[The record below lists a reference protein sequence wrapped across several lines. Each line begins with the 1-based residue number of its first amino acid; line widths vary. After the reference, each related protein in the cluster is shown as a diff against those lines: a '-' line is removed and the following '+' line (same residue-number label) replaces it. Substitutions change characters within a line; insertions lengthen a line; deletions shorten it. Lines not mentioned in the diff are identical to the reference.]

1 MVLPEKNWTPLLLS
15 LHNFRLSGGC
25 EILHA
30 SWEWAQRPDATA
42 YTGIRTSA
50 DPRPV
55 LQLLEL
61 TKAGV
66 PRKAAGLRL
75 TVMFVAVLRSTE
87 KSVTFQK
94 GYRMDQ
100 HPSARSCS
108 SRGAAPSCE
117 SVSGE
122 PPMNLYIHSTTGTRF
137 ELSLPAEETV
147 EGLKRRLS
155 QRLKVPK
162 ERLALLHKETR
173 LSSGKLQDLGI
184 TDGSKLTL
192 VPTVEAG
199 LMSQA
204 SRPEQSVMQAL
215 ESLTET
221 QVSDFLSGRSP
232 LTLALRVG
240 DHMMFVQLQLAAQ
253 HSGGP
258 QLQHR
263 HLISR
268 GSSEGTTG
276 QSHPASG
283 SASGM
288 ARVSHNPHPH
298 HPHPHHPNT
307 TLPSNPAAFLPSP
320 SIPSVPPMYPT
331 SASGHCSP
339 PPHPSQLPGSFLHS
353 QQPSSAC
360 PTSPSSPSPAAPCP
374 ELTTGPYLAQANC
387 PAKTSGNC
395 NTPSRSRK
403 PGAIIE
409 SFVNHAPGVF
419 SGTFSGT
426 LHPNCQD
433 STGRPRR
440 DIGTILQILNDLL
453 SATRHYQGMPPSLT
467 QLRYQ
472 TQCTSPS
479 SPTPSP
485 PPSPP
490 YTPGLSSLP
499 TTVPSEP
506 QPTLHPLVQCQSQ
519 IRMCK
524 PPGKEWGW
532 TTLLPRGK
540 RQRARARE
548 ITKRDS
554 THRRVAAPVGMHRRA
569 DRLQGDRLRQTENR
583 ATRCKVERLQLLMQ
597 QKRLRRKAR
606 RDSRA
611 PYHWLPNRKAGR
623 SNSNSS
629 MSSEGS
635 LDLDFE
641 DSVWKP
647 DVKADMK
654 SEFIM
659 A

>member
-1 MVLPEKNWTPLLLS
+1 MPKLGKLTETQQS
-15 LHNFRLSGGC
+15 SARNF
-25 EILHA
+25 A
-30 SWEWAQRPDATA
+30 VFAT
-42 YTGIRTSA
+42 II
-50 DPRPV
+50 
-55 LQLLEL
+55 
-61 TKAGV
+61 
-66 PRKAAGLRL
+66 
-75 TVMFVAVLRSTE
+75 
-87 KSVTFQK
+87 

-100 HPSARSCS
+100 HPSARSCT
-108 SRGAAPSCE
+108 SRGASSCE
-117 SVSGE
+117 AVPTE
-122 PPMNLYIHSTTGTRF
+122 PSMNLYIHSTTGTRF
-137 ELSLPAEETV
+137 ELSLPQEETV
-147 EGLKRRLS
+147 DGLKRRLS
-155 QRLKVPK
+155 QKLKVPK

-253 HSGGP
+253 QSGGP

-263 HLISR
+263 HVITR
-268 GSSEGTTG
+268 GNAETTVGQPTG
-276 QSHPASG
+276 QPRVPHPHPHA
-283 SASGM
+283 
-288 ARVSHNPHPH
+288 HLHPH
-298 HPHPHHPNT
+298 HPHSHPSSHPTSPTSSSFPLPLSHHQT
-307 TLPSNPAAFLPSP
+307 M
-320 SIPSVPPMYPT
+320 PPMYHQSPT
-331 SASGHCSP
+331 HCSP
-339 PPHPSQLPGSFLHS
+339 ATPPPPPHSPRPTHTPGSLFRSPHHIHHHHHHHHHNHHYH
-353 QQPSSAC
+353 QPSSGQSNHGIGQPSPVAPVLC
-360 PTSPSSPSPAAPCP
+360 PEANCSTNSPSNGSSPS
-374 ELTTGPYLAQANC
+374 
-387 PAKTSGNC
+387 
-395 NTPSRSRK
+395 SRSRK

-433 STGRPRR
+433 SNGRPRR

-472 TQCTSPS
+472 TQCGTPNSPS
-479 SPTPSP
+479 PSP

-490 YTPGLSSLP
+490 VAGVTGLSAKATS
-499 TTVPSEP
+499 VPASSP
-506 QPTLHPLVQCQSQ
+506 SIPSPSVHPLLQCQSQ

-524 PPGKEWGW
+524 PP
-532 TTLLPRGK
+532 
-540 RQRARARE
+540 
-548 ITKRDS
+548 
-554 THRRVAAPVGMHRRA
+554 
-569 DRLQGDRLRQTENR
+569 GDRLRQTENR

-606 RDSRA
+606 RDQRA
-611 PYHWLPNRKAGR
+611 PYQWLPNRKAGR

-635 LDLDFE
+635 LDLDFD

-647 DVKADMK
+647 DVKADLK

>member
-1 MVLPEKNWTPLLLS
+1 MPKLGE
-15 LHNFRLSGGC
+15 
-25 EILHA
+25 
-30 SWEWAQRPDATA
+30 Q
-42 YTGIRTSA
+42 TGTQQTSA
-50 DPRPV
+50 
-55 LQLLEL
+55 QSF
-61 TKAGV
+61 
-66 PRKAAGLRL
+66 
-75 TVMFVAVLRSTE
+75 TVFATVI
-87 KSVTFQK
+87 

-100 HPSARSCS
+100 HPSARSCT
-108 SRGAAPSCE
+108 SRGASSCE
-117 SVSGE
+117 AVPTE
-122 PPMNLYIHSTTGTRF
+122 PSMNLYIHSTTGTRF
-137 ELSLPAEETV
+137 ELSLPLEETV

-184 TDGSKLTL
+184 SDGSKLTL

-253 HSGGP
+253 QSGGP

-263 HLISR
+263 HLITR
-268 GSSEGTTG
+268 GNAEAAMGQPTG
-276 QSHPASG
+276 QPRVPHPHPHSH
-283 SASGM
+283 
-288 ARVSHNPHPH
+288 HHPH
-298 HPHPHHPNT
+298 HPHSHPSPHLTQPHTVPSSPSSPGSPSFP
-307 TLPSNPAAFLPSP
+307 LPSTHHQPL
-320 SIPSVPPMYPT
+320 PPMYHQSPS
-331 SASGHCSP
+331 SAHCSP
-339 PPHPSQLPGSFLHS
+339 PTPPPPPHSPRPSHIPGGLFRSPSHHHHHHHHYH
-353 QQPSSAC
+353 QPSSGQPSHDVSQASPVAPVLC
-360 PTSPSSPSPAAPCP
+360 PEANCSTNSPSSGTSPSP
-374 ELTTGPYLAQANC
+374 
-387 PAKTSGNC
+387 
-395 NTPSRSRK
+395 RSRK

-433 STGRPRR
+433 SNGRPRR

-472 TQCTSPS
+472 TQCGSSASPS
-479 SPTPSP
+479 PSP

-490 YTPGLSSLP
+490 VTGMTGLSAKATS
-499 TTVPSEP
+499 VPAGSP
-506 QPTLHPLVQCQSQ
+506 SSPPSSLHPLVQCQSQ

-524 PPGKEWGW
+524 PP
-532 TTLLPRGK
+532 
-540 RQRARARE
+540 
-548 ITKRDS
+548 
-554 THRRVAAPVGMHRRA
+554 
-569 DRLQGDRLRQTENR
+569 GDRLRQTENR

-606 RDSRA
+606 RDQRA
-611 PYHWLPNRKAGR
+611 PYQWLPNRKAGR

-635 LDLDFE
+635 LDLDFD

-647 DVKADMK
+647 DVKADLK
-654 SEFIM
+654 SEFVM

>member
-1 MVLPEKNWTPLLLS
+1 MPKLGNFEDCGTLS
-15 LHNFRLSGGC
+15 RNF
-25 EILHA
+25 EIF
-30 SWEWAQRPDATA
+30 AT
-42 YTGIRTSA
+42 II
-50 DPRPV
+50 
-55 LQLLEL
+55 
-61 TKAGV
+61 
-66 PRKAAGLRL
+66 
-75 TVMFVAVLRSTE
+75 
-87 KSVTFQK
+87 
-94 GYRMDQ
+94 GYRMEQ
-100 HPSARSCS
+100 QPSARSCP
-108 SRGAAPSCE
+108 SRGAPSCE
-117 SVSGE
+117 AVPGE
-122 PPMNLYIHSTTGTRF
+122 PPISLQIQSTTGTRF

-199 LMSQA
+199 LMSQT

-253 HSGGP
+253 HSGSQ

-268 GSSEGTTG
+268 GGSEGTTG
-276 QSHPASG
+276 HSAGTMGSSG
-283 SASGM
+283 
-288 ARVSHNPHPH
+288 RVSHSSHPHPHQHQPPHPHQHPHQHQHQHPHPH
-298 HPHPHHPNT
+298 HPHT
-307 TLPSNPAAFLPSP
+307 TLPSSPAAFSP
-320 SIPSVPPMYPT
+320 SSSGHSVPLMYPT
-331 SASGHCSP
+331 STSRHCSTP
-339 PPHPSQLPGSFLHS
+339 PCPSTLPDSLLRS
-353 QQPSSAC
+353 QQSTSAGPS
-360 PTSPSSPSPAAPCP
+360 SPSSSSPAAPCA
-374 ELTTGPYLAQANC
+374 ETNC
-387 PAKTSGNC
+387 TAKTASNS
-395 NTPSRSRK
+395 NTSSRSRK

-433 STGRPRR
+433 SSGRPRR
-440 DIGTILQILNDLL
+440 DISTILQILNDLL
-453 SATRHYQGMPPSLT
+453 SATRHYQGMPASLT

-472 TQCTSPS
+472 TQCGSSGSPV
-479 SPTPSP
+479 PSP

-490 YTPGLSSLP
+490 ATSEIVGLSSKA
-499 TTVPSEP
+499 TSVPSAT
-506 QPTLHPLVQCQSQ
+506 QPSLHPLVQCQSQ
-519 IRMCK
+519 VRMCK
-524 PPGKEWGW
+524 P
-532 TTLLPRGK
+532 
-540 RQRARARE
+540 
-548 ITKRDS
+548 
-554 THRRVAAPVGMHRRA
+554 H
-569 DRLQGDRLRQTENR
+569 GDRLRQTENR

-611 PYHWLPNRKAGR
+611 PYPWLPNRKAGR

-635 LDLDFE
+635 LDLDFD

-654 SEFIM
+654 PEFIM

>member
-1 MVLPEKNWTPLLLS
+1 MPKLGNPVEESETLS
-15 LHNFRLSGGC
+15 RNF
-25 EILHA
+25 EVF
-30 SWEWAQRPDATA
+30 AT
-42 YTGIRTSA
+42 II
-50 DPRPV
+50 
-55 LQLLEL
+55 
-61 TKAGV
+61 
-66 PRKAAGLRL
+66 
-75 TVMFVAVLRSTE
+75 
-87 KSVTFQK
+87 

-307 TLPSNPAAFLPSP
+307 TLPSNPVAFPPSP

-360 PTSPSSPSPAAPCP
+360 PTSPSSPNPSASCP

-472 TQCTSPS
+472 TQCNSPN

-490 YTPGLSSLP
+490 HTPGLNSLP
-499 TTVPSEP
+499 TTVPSET

-524 PPGKEWGW
+524 PP
-532 TTLLPRGK
+532 
-540 RQRARARE
+540 
-548 ITKRDS
+548 
-554 THRRVAAPVGMHRRA
+554 
-569 DRLQGDRLRQTENR
+569 GDRLRQTENR

>member
-1 MVLPEKNWTPLLLS
+1 MPKLGEP
-15 LHNFRLSGGC
+15 
-25 EILHA
+25 
-30 SWEWAQRPDATA
+30 
-42 YTGIRTSA
+42 TGTRHTSA
-50 DPRPV
+50 R
-55 LQLLEL
+55 
-61 TKAGV
+61 G
-66 PRKAAGLRL
+66 
-75 TVMFVAVLRSTE
+75 FAVFATII
-87 KSVTFQK
+87 

-100 HPSARSCS
+100 HPSARSCT
-108 SRGAAPSCE
+108 SRGASSCE
-117 SVSGE
+117 AVPTE
-122 PPMNLYIHSTTGTRF
+122 PSMNLYIHSTTGTRF
-137 ELSLPAEETV
+137 ELSLPLEETV

-162 ERLALLHKETR
+162 ERLALLHKDTR

-184 TDGSKLTL
+184 SDGSKLTL

-253 HSGGP
+253 QSGGP

-263 HLISR
+263 HLITR
-268 GSSEGTTG
+268 GNADTAVGQPTG
-276 QSHPASG
+276 QPRVPHPHPHSH
-283 SASGM
+283 
-288 ARVSHNPHPH
+288 HLPH
-298 HPHPHHPNT
+298 HPHSH
-307 TLPSNPAAFLPSP
+307 PSP
-320 SIPSVPPMYPT
+320 HLSQ
-331 SASGHCSP
+331 
-339 PPHPSQLPGSFLHS
+339 PHPV
-353 QQPSSAC
+353 PS
-360 PTSPSSPSPAAPCP
+360 SPSSPGSPSFPLPSTHHQPLPAMYHQSPSSALCSPPTPPPPTHSPRPTHIPGGLLRSPAHHHHHHHHYHQPSSGQPSQDIGQASPVAPVLCP
-374 ELTTGPYLAQANC
+374 EANC
-387 PAKTSGNC
+387 STNSPNSGSS
-395 NTPSRSRK
+395 PSSRSRK

-472 TQCTSPS
+472 TQCV
-479 SPTPSP
+479 SPTSSSPSP

-490 YTPGLSSLP
+490 VAAVTGLSAKATS
-499 TTVPSEP
+499 VPAGSP
-506 QPTLHPLVQCQSQ
+506 SIPPPTLHPLVQCQSQ

-524 PPGKEWGW
+524 PPG
-532 TTLLPRGK
+532 
-540 RQRARARE
+540 
-548 ITKRDS
+548 D
-554 THRRVAAPVGMHRRA
+554 RV
-569 DRLQGDRLRQTENR
+569 RQTENR

-606 RDSRA
+606 RDQRA

-635 LDLDFE
+635 LDLDFD

-647 DVKADMK
+647 DVKADLK
-654 SEFIM
+654 SEFVM